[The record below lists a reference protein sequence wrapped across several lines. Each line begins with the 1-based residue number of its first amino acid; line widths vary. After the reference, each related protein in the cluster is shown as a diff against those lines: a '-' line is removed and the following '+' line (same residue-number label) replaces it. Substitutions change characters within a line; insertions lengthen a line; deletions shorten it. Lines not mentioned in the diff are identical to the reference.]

1 VSWSSL
7 EAFCWDAFCLV
18 FVFQVKTFSGLRR
31 GDDSGID
38 VVSFLGASLGKS
50 WDMLRLWWFGLLG
63 VGRFVAWSE
72 ILLEV

>member
-1 VSWSSL
+1 
-7 EAFCWDAFCLV
+7 
-18 FVFQVKTFSGLRR
+18 VKTFSGLRR